1 MLFWKLLNK
10 YAEKKL
16 KKMGYKKLNI
26 DDSNFAVCK
35 YIRSVNKYTSFT
47 ITIYRADRFIA
58 KKRKNELKKTEKGY
72 KNLNY
77 HMAFSSD
84 EMCTVGIILKYL
96 DNSFLID

>member
-1 MLFWKLLNK
+1 MLFWRLLNK

-16 KKMGYKKLNI
+16 EKMGYKKLNI

-35 YIRSVNKYTSFT
+35 YIRKVNKDTSLA
-47 ITIYRADRFIA
+47 ITIYRSDRFIA
-58 KKRKNELKKTEKGY
+58 KKIKTVLNKTEKGY
-72 KNLNY
+72 RNFNS